1 MRSKNKYFYA
11 AIIGNILEYYDVALY
26 GLLFPKLAVLFFPH
40 EDPTIS
46 MLWGLGVFASGFI
59 MRPLGG
65 ALFGHIGD
73 RLGRRKVLTL
83 SIALTSIPALIIGM
97 LPTYAQIGMIAPV
110 ILVMCRLAHGLC
122 IGGESAGILVY
133 VLEKTQPNKANFVG
147 SILCSVSFVGVLVGA
162 AVSALCTH
170 ASMPEWG
177 WRIPF
182 LITILLALY
191 GYYFRKRLQES
202 ELFKTAKA
210 PIARVPLI
218 TVMKESKRNL
228 LCTFGLGAA
237 CSVPYHVFTI
247 YVTSMMSSTLK
258 IPLSQVIIFN
268 MSILGLLTIILPF
281 MGMWADRTNN
291 VKLMHASM
299 AAISILA
306 YPVFLL
312 IGSHSLPLIIVGQI
326 ILVLAYSGF
335 LASVSAFLVSLFPV
349 RTRSTGIGVAY
360 NFGNCVFGG
369 TTPLI
374 ATQLVY
380 LTGNPRSPA
389 IYLFVAGLIGIAS
402 VAFAKDTSL
411 QET

>member
-1 MRSKNKYFYA
+1 MISKKYFYNA
-11 AIIGNILEYYDVALY
+11 AIGNILEYYDVALY
-26 GLLFPKLAVLFFPH
+26 GHLLPKLAILFFPH

-59 MRPLGG
+59 TRPLGG

-73 RLGRRKVLTL
+73 RLGRKKALTL
-83 SIALTSIPALIIGM
+83 SIALTSVPALIIGI
-97 LPTYAQIGMIAPV
+97 LPTYAQIGVIAPILLV
-110 ILVMCRLAHGLC
+110 ICRLAHGLC

-133 VLEKTQPNKANFVG
+133 VLEKTQPNRANFIG
-147 SILCSVSFVGVLVGA
+147 SILCSVSFVGVLIGA

-170 ASMPEWG
+170 SSMPEWG

-218 TVMKESKRNL
+218 KVIKESKRNL
-228 LCTFGLGAA
+228 FCTFGLGAA
-237 CSVPYHVFTI
+237 CSIPHHVFTI
-247 YVTSMMSSTLK
+247 YVSSMLASTLK
-258 IPLSQVIIFN
+258 ISLSQVIIIN
-268 MSILGLLTIILPF
+268 MSILGMLTLILPF
-281 MGMWADRTNN
+281 IGLWADRTSN
-291 VKLMHASM
+291 VKLMYTSM
-299 AAISILA
+299 IATSILA
-306 YPVFLL
+306 YPIFLF
-312 IGSHSLPLIIVGQI
+312 IGSQSLAYIITGQI
-326 ILVLAYSGF
+326 ILMLIYSGF
-335 LASVSAFLVSLFPV
+335 LASVSTFLVSLFPV

-360 NFGNCVFGG
+360 NLGNCVFGG

-389 IYLFVAGLIGIAS
+389 IYLFIGGLMGIAA
-402 VAFAKDTSL
+402 VAFARETKL
-411 QET
+411 QEP